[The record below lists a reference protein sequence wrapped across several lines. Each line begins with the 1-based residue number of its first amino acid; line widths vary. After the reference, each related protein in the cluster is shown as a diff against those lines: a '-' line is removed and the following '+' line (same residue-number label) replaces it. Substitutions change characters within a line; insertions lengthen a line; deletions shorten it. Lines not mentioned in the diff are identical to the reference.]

1 MQSKSNNPN
10 LFYGWYVVSAM
21 FFTAFL
27 VVGVGQAFGIFVRT
41 WETEWGVSVGQ
52 ISLAASI
59 GALLNGITLPIIGM
73 CTDKWGG
80 RRIVLISTAIMGL
93 AFIAMAFVSNV
104 WMLLAV
110 FGVVICSVRS
120 GLGPSITGTIVA
132 RWFHKKRGS
141 AMSVV
146 ILGGSIGGLILV
158 PLLTY
163 IMIEFSWQTAWIV
176 SGIFTL
182 VIALPLIWFIV
193 SDDPSSMNLQPD
205 GEESKDSDSLNARKL
220 PESPLT
226 VTKWQK
232 SLRTWP
238 LWQIAG
244 AYVVCGVTTQSI
256 SVHFIYWA
264 GSEGISPS
272 TAAWGFGLLSGIN
285 AIGVLMVGPISDR
298 MQRKNLLSFVY
309 FVRGI
314 AFITLVIFPGSI
326 GLWTFAIIGGASWLA
341 TVPLTTALTA
351 DVYGIKTM
359 GTLGSIILMAHQL
372 GGAAAV
378 LIYGMAF
385 DQWQSYDTV
394 YLGSALLLFAAAFVA
409 WSIHEKAVSVRY
421 VQKIDPDLAN
431 EVST

>member
-1 MQSKSNNPN
+1 
-10 LFYGWYVVSAM
+10 
-21 FFTAFL
+21 
-27 VVGVGQAFGIFVRT
+27 
-41 WETEWGVSVGQ
+41 
-52 ISLAASI
+52 
-59 GALLNGITLPIIGM
+59 
-73 CTDKWGG
+73 
-80 RRIVLISTAIMGL
+80 MGL

-421 VQKIDPDLAN
+421 VQKINPDLAN

>member
-1 MQSKSNNPN
+1 
-10 LFYGWYVVSAM
+10 M
-21 FFTAFL
+21 FFSGFL
-27 VVGVGQAFGIFVRT
+27 VVGTGQAFGIFVRT
-41 WETEWGVSVGQ
+41 WEIEWGVSVSQ

-80 RRIVLISTAIMGL
+80 RRIILLSTTIMGM

-104 WMLLAV
+104 WMLLGV
-110 FGVVICSVRS
+110 YGVVICSIRS
-120 GLGPSITGTIVA
+120 GLGPPITGTIVA
-132 RWFHKKRGS
+132 RWFQKKRGS
-141 AMSVV
+141 AMSVLV
-146 ILGGSIGGLILV
+146 SGGSIGGLILV

-163 IMIEFSWQTAWIV
+163 ILIEFSWQTAWVI

-182 VIALPLIWFIV
+182 VVALPLIWFIV
-193 SDDPSSMNLQPD
+193 SDDPSLMNLQPD
-205 GEESKDSDSLNARKL
+205 GEKLRANENPNARKIL
-220 PESPLT
+220 ESPLA
-226 VTKWQK
+226 VTQWQK

-244 AYVVCGVTTQSI
+244 AYVVCGITTQSI
-256 SVHFIYWA
+256 AVHFIYWA

-285 AIGVLMVGPISDR
+285 AIGVLLVGPISDR

-359 GTLGSIILMAHQL
+359 GTLGSIILMAHQF

-378 LIYGMAF
+378 LLYGMAF
-385 DQWQSYDTV
+385 DRWQSYDTV
-394 YLGSALLLFAAAFVA
+394 YLASAILLFVAAFIA

-421 VQKIDPDLAN
+421 VQHVEPDIVN
-431 EVST
+431 EFSN

>member
-1 MQSKSNNPN
+1 MKNELNTPN

-21 FFTAFL
+21 SFTAFL
-27 VVGVGQAFGIFVRT
+27 VVGVGQAFGIYVRT
-41 WETEWGVSVGQ
+41 WEEEWGVSVSQ
-52 ISLAASI
+52 IALAASI
-59 GALLNGITLPIIGM
+59 GALLNGLTLPIIGM
-73 CTDKWGG
+73 CSDKWGG
-80 RRIVLISTAIMGL
+80 KRIVLISTTIMGF

-104 WMLLAV
+104 WMLLGV

-132 RWFHKKRGS
+132 HWFHKKRGS
-141 AMSVV
+141 AMSIV

-163 IMIEFSWQTAWIV
+163 IMIEFNWQTAWIV

-182 VIALPLIWFIV
+182 AIALPLIWFIV
-193 SDDPSSMNLQPD
+193 SDDPSSMNLLPD
-205 GEESKDSDSLNARKL
+205 GEKL
-220 PESPLT
+220 SPDASPNTKTLLESPLA
-226 VTKWQK
+226 VTQWQK

-244 AYVVCGVTTQSI
+244 AYVVCGITTQSI

-285 AIGVLMVGPISDR
+285 AIGVLLVGPISDR

-394 YLGSALLLFAAAFVA
+394 YFGSALLLFVAAFVA

-421 VQKIDPDLAN
+421 VQKNTPEFAN
-431 EVST
+431 KISN

>member
-1 MQSKSNNPN
+1 MKNELNTPN

-21 FFTAFL
+21 SFTAFL
-27 VVGVGQAFGIFVRT
+27 VVGVGQAFGIYVRT
-41 WETEWGVSVGQ
+41 WEEEWGVSVSQ
-52 ISLAASI
+52 IALAASI
-59 GALLNGITLPIIGM
+59 GALLNGLTLPIIGM
-73 CTDKWGG
+73 CSDKWGG
-80 RRIVLISTAIMGL
+80 KRIVLISTTIMGF

-104 WMLLAV
+104 WMLLGV

-141 AMSVV
+141 AMSIV

-163 IMIEFSWQTAWIV
+163 IMIEFNWQTAWIV

-182 VIALPLIWFIV
+182 AIALPLIWFIV
-193 SDDPSSMNLQPD
+193 SDDPSSMNLLPD
-205 GEESKDSDSLNARKL
+205 GENLSPDASPNTKTLL
-220 PESPLT
+220 ESPLA
-226 VTKWQK
+226 VTQWQK

-244 AYVVCGVTTQSI
+244 AYVVCGITTQSI

-285 AIGVLMVGPISDR
+285 AIGVLLVGPISDR

-394 YLGSALLLFAAAFVA
+394 YFGSALLLFVAAFVA

-421 VQKIDPDLAN
+421 VQKNTPEFAN
-431 EVST
+431 KISN

>member
-1 MQSKSNNPN
+1 MQSKPDSPKF
-10 LFYGWYVVSAM
+10 FYGWYVVSAM
-21 FFTAFL
+21 FFSAFL
-27 VVGVGQAFGIFVRT
+27 VVGVGQAFGVFVRT
-41 WETEWGVSVGQ
+41 WEIEWGVSVGQ

-59 GALLNGITLPIIGM
+59 GALLNGITLPLVGM
-73 CTDKWGG
+73 SADKWGG
-80 RRIVLISTAIMGL
+80 RRIVLLSTTIMGF

-132 RWFHKKRGS
+132 RWFQKKRGS

-163 IMIEFSWQTAWIV
+163 IMIEFNWQTAWVI

-182 VIALPLIWFIV
+182 VVALPLIWFIV

-205 GEESKDSDSLNARKL
+205 GEKL
-220 PESPLT
+220 PDDKNSNTKKTLESPLAAT
-226 VTKWQK
+226 RWQE

-244 AYVVCGVTTQSI
+244 AYIVCGITTQSI
-256 SVHFIYWA
+256 AVHFIYWA

-285 AIGVLMVGPISDR
+285 AIGVLMAGPISDR

-385 DQWQSYDTV
+385 DRWQSYDTV
-394 YLGSALLLFAAAFVA
+394 YLGSALLLFVAAFVA

-421 VQKIDPDLAN
+421 VQKIDYELAN
-431 EVST
+431 EIST